1 MAKVVIVLEDKDNGE
16 LDVNFTCN
24 TPLPEDYRNM
34 TLSQIL
40 AAQLHDVIEK
50 LFSEQAPNV

>member
-16 LDVNFTCN
+16 LDVKFTCD
-24 TPLPEDYRNM
+24 TPLPEDYNNM
-34 TLSQIL
+34 TLSQL
-40 AAQLHDVIEK
+40 LSAQLHEVVTK